1 MNRAYL
7 IVGPESSG
15 NRHLA
20 SALIAAGCAGK
31 ADTVQPWDGPG
42 WSIVV
47 PEPRPEHLVVV
58 RSFPHAGKWLSL
70 YELVGQLTRQGYE
83 TAVLLPVRNPAIVER
98 SQVRAGHV
106 ASIEDARRNTRRASR
121 EIVQGLSLLRQY
133 PGLQVHAIPY
143 GATRSRVFRR
153 WLVET
158 LGLPREPPGG
168 LWRDEDAK
176 WEDCER

>member
-1 MNRAYL
+1 MSRAYL

-20 SALIAAGCAGK
+20 SVLIDAGCQGK

-58 RSFPHAGKWLSL
+58 RSFPHAGTWPSL
-70 YELVGQLTRQGYE
+70 ASLVRQLRQQGYE
-83 TAVLLPVRNPAIVER
+83 VAVLLTSRNPAIVER
-98 SQVRAGHV
+98 SQVKAGHV
-106 ASIEDARRNTRRASR
+106 ATVEDARRNIQRAHRRIA
-121 EIVQGLSLLRQY
+121 EGLFVDATIR
-133 PGLQVHAIPY
+133 VHAIPY
-143 GATRSRVFRR
+143 GVTRSRLFGR
-153 WLVET
+153 WLTQV
-158 LGLPREPPGG
+158 LGLPREPLAG

-176 WEDCER
+176 WEVLGDDE

>member
-20 SALIAAGCAGK
+20 SVLIAAGCAGK

-47 PEPRPEHLVVV
+47 PEPRPERLVVV
-58 RSFPHAGKWLSL
+58 RSFPHAGVWLKMIT
-70 YELVGQLTRQGYE
+70 LVQQLRRQGYE
-83 TAVLLPVRNPAIVER
+83 PAVLWTQRNPAIVER

-106 ASIEDARRNTRRASR
+106 ATLEDARRNIQRAHR
-121 EIVQGLSLLRQY
+121 KITEGLFVDPSIR
-133 PGLQVHAIPY
+133 VHAIPY
-143 GATRSRVFRR
+143 GVTRSRVFRR
-153 WLVET
+153 WLVEV
-158 LGLPREPPGG
+158 LGLPREPPGD

-176 WEDCER
+176 WEEVPGE